1 MNKSLKDR
9 LIRILVGYVGLY
21 PTLKTHAISDSKTVY
36 LTYGYLNLGSR
47 FKRVNFLLKTMTYS

>member
-1 MNKSLKDR
+1 MVKQLTTRLTNDLLFNYNPMNLSS
-9 LIRILVGYVGLY
+9 G
-21 PTLKTHAISDSKTVY
+21 TVP